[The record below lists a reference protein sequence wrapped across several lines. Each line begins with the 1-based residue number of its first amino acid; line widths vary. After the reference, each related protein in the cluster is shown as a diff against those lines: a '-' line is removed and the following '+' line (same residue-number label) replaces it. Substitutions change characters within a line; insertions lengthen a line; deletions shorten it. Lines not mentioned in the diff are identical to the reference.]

1 MANPLDF
8 WQKTSWFAIQS
19 NAHQEN
25 LAVAHVAKLDLQVFL
40 PQVREELSLRRGIRR
55 VTKAL
60 FPGYFFSRFC
70 PRESLEAVR
79 YAPGV
84 MRVVGSRRF
93 PVPVAPGIIAA
104 IQEQVRP
111 DGFIRFE
118 AQDFRPGDRVVLEQ
132 GPFQGWIGQVQREQN
147 DGKRVMI
154 LLEAI
159 QQARLL
165 VEKRWLSIAADG

>member
-1 MANPLDF
+1 MADPLDSG
-8 WQKTSWFAIQS
+8 QKMSWFAIQS
-19 NAHQEN
+19 NARQEN
-25 LAVAHVAKLDLQVFL
+25 LAVAHLAKLNLQVFL
-40 PQVREELSLRRGIRR
+40 PQVREELSLRGGIRR

-60 FPGYFFSRFC
+60 FPGYFFSRFGPC
-70 PRESLEAVR
+70 ESLEAVR

-84 MRVVGSRRF
+84 MRVVGSRRY

-104 IQEQVRP
+104 IQEQVQP
-111 DGFIRFE
+111 DGFIRLKT
-118 AQDFRPGDRVVLEQ
+118 QDFKPGDRVVIEQ
-132 GPFQGWIGQVQREQN
+132 GFFQGWIGQVQREQN

-165 VEKRWLSIAADG
+165 VEKRWLNIAVAG